1 MHIIDG
7 ALDMTVVGA
16 GALCAL
22 GGLAYGLKR
31 LPLDLIPTAGV
42 ISAALFVASLVHVPV
57 GPTSVHLVLNGLAG
71 LVLGWAAFPV
81 VFVALLLQAIFFGY
95 GGITVLGVN
104 TVSTALPAV
113 LVWWALHATISN
125 ATPRLAG
132 VVGGIGGA
140 LAVLVSALVMAVS
153 LVASGDE
160 FIVAAQ
166 LTLLSHIP
174 VMVVEGVLTGAAV
187 YLIARVRPELL
198 RLLSV
203 CVTPARV
210 TL

>member
-1 MHIIDG
+1 
-7 ALDMTVVGA
+7 
-16 GALCAL
+16 
-22 GGLAYGLKR
+22 
-31 LPLDLIPTAGV
+31 
-42 ISAALFVASLVHVPV
+42 
-57 GPTSVHLVLNGLAG
+57 
-71 LVLGWAAFPV
+71 
-81 VFVALLLQAIFFGY
+81 
-95 GGITVLGVN
+95 
-104 TVSTALPAV
+104 
-113 LVWWALHATISN
+113 
-125 ATPRLAG
+125 LAG